1 MSLKEV
7 LKKIVPQT
15 LIVKRNQKRTMLE
28 IQKHKTMS
36 LEEKKSLIAE
46 AYKKSTGNTLH
57 WDSPERYTEK
67 LNVSKLLCATSEKTK
82 LADKYLVREW
92 VSSVIGEEYLI
103 PVLGVYDD
111 FDQID
116 FDELPDK
123 FVIKCNHDSGSV
135 TLCDKSVGID
145 KKLLKLKYDYYLKRN
160 LADMNFEMHYEN
172 IKPRIIIEKY
182 MGANIKDYKF
192 ICMGGHSYYCRVDCD
207 RFINH
212 KRTIYD
218 MDWKRQSFSIGDYPS
233 SDIAINRPDQF
244 DLMKEIVL
252 KLCKGIDQVRV
263 DLYEIDGKVY
273 FGEMTF
279 TSDNGMDKIYPDEYD
294 FKLGELWNLKF

>member
-1 MSLKEV
+1 M
-7 LKKIVPQT
+7 
-15 LIVKRNQKRTMLE
+15 
-28 IQKHKTMS
+28 
-36 LEEKKSLIAE
+36 
-46 AYKKSTGNTLH
+46 
-57 WDSPERYTEK
+57 
-67 LNVSKLLCATSEKTK
+67 
-82 LADKYLVREW
+82 
-92 VSSVIGEEYLI
+92 
-103 PVLGVYDD
+103 
-111 FDQID
+111 
-116 FDELPDK
+116 
-123 FVIKCNHDSGSV
+123 
-135 TLCDKSVGID
+135 
-145 KKLLKLKYDYYLKRN
+145 
-160 LADMNFEMHYEN
+160 
-172 IKPRIIIEKY
+172 IINSY
-182 MGANIKDYKF
+182 VWG
-192 ICMGGHSYYCRVDCD
+192 GGHSYYCRVDCD

-233 SDIAINRPDQF
+233 SDISINRPDQF